1 MHTGPGDR
9 VGVKKFYVFC
19 VGVHPTGTETRWVM
33 EEYRICDSVFNSTT
47 AAANHKTRGK
57 HKLVSKS
64 FYIFNYLNPY
74 APWYL
79 IKHRFVILFLYYTE
93 MQHMGF
99 M

>member
-1 MHTGPGDR
+1 MTKNKTTENGYWKELDIDRHHQHIHTGPGDR

-74 APWYL
+74 AP
-79 IKHRFVILFLYYTE
+79 
-93 MQHMGF
+93 
-99 M
+99 